1 MGGRYKRMTDG
12 GAARVSC
19 VGCCGIQMSAAI
31 AVDRRVESRDR
42 WVIQSGGGMEG
53 RRELEVKA
61 GEKKNNGG

>member
-1 MGGRYKRMTDG
+1 MTDG

-42 WVIQSGGGMEG
+42 WVIQSGGEW
-53 RRELEVKA
+53 R
-61 GEKKNNGG
+61 GEESWR